1 MQVSGSAAGSI
12 ENTPN
17 IHEGMASDARLA
29 VFDIGNA
36 ATGLWSVPI
45 SMETEMFPAAYDIG
59 EDDFIC
65 EDHDVLDQPRVSS
78 HSWATPFGGYG
89 MAAR

>member
-1 MQVSGSAAGSI
+1 MGSAAGSI
-12 ENTPN
+12 ENTQS

-29 VFDIGNA
+29 VFDMADA
-36 ATGLWSVPI
+36 ATGLWSVPV

-65 EDHDVLDQPRVSS
+65 EDDVLDHIMIHPPSP
-78 HSWATPFGGYG
+78 TPP
-89 MAAR
+89 ARG